1 MDELAKLICEDLGSP
16 RRCFFH
22 GTTSLGG
29 TDACRPE
36 LQDDGS
42 VILRSL
48 NLTHVAYRVTAD
60 EYREIRKY
68 PKRKVGM
75 WDFVDDDDPD
85 ADRIASATRNPQYAG
100 RRIGDL
106 ERAIAAKDAEIANLT
121 AALTGKFCVCFMD
134 GINDHGTHVL
144 PSFPRSVDC
153 DFDVLEQAQAI
164 WAAGEIEGFQAGD
177 HIWCEFAFHPAQTG
191 EYGQVEVASYWE
203 FTRVDAGLS
212 RAINAAALKEQADA

>member
-1 MDELAKLICEDLGSP
+1 MGRFKFGDIVENGWASDSNPTKRGIYLWSFNRTGRMNPGKHVKLL
-16 RRCFFH
+16 H
-22 GTTSLGG
+22 
-29 TDACRPE
+29 
-36 LQDDGS
+36 DDGRTGE
-42 VILRSL
+42 LRIS
-48 NLTHVAYRVTAD
+48 
-60 EYREIRKY
+60 
-68 PKRKVGM
+68 
-75 WDFVDDDDPD
+75 DDDKMTVVGTIFD
-85 ADRIASATRNPQYAG
+85 AKAA
-100 RRIGDL
+100 
-106 ERAIAAKDAEIANLT
+106 EAIAAKDAEIANLT

-203 FTRVDAGLS
+203 FTRADAGLS